1 VTRLPARWAELAW
14 PDFRE
19 LDPERTVVL
28 MPVGAVE
35 QHGPHLPLSV
45 DTLLVETLA
54 EAALARAEPGLGL
67 LVLPVCPFG
76 KSDEHRDFP
85 GTLTLSARTLEA
97 AWMEIGASVARA
109 GLKKLLILNGH
120 GGQVATAQIVAREL
134 RIRHGMLVVTCLWP
148 QLGLPA
154 GILPDE
160 ELRFGIHGGALE
172 TALVQAIRPDL
183 VRGERIGRFDPV
195 TRARA
200 AAAPVLAGLGASGFG
215 WMAQDLHASGAAGDA
230 GLATA
235 ELGRRVLEHVADRL
249 LLLVRE
255 LVTLPLDGLGP
266 GPLGE
271 G

>member
-1 VTRLPARWAELAW
+1 MTSLPARWAELTW
-14 PDFRE
+14 PKFRA
-19 LDPERTVVL
+19 LDPETTVVL
-28 MPVGAVE
+28 LPVGAVE

-45 DTLLVETLA
+45 DALLVEALA

-67 LVLPVCPFG
+67 LVLPTCPFG

-97 AWMEIGASVARA
+97 VWLEIGASVARA

-134 RIRHGMLVVTCLWP
+134 RVRHGMLVASCLWP

-154 GILPDE
+154 GILPEE
-160 ELRFGIHGGALE
+160 ELRFGIHAGALE

-183 VRGERIGRFDPV
+183 VRAERIDRFEPV

-200 AAAPVLAGLGASGFG
+200 AVAPVLSGLGAAGFG
-215 WMAQDLHASGAAGDA
+215 WMAQDLHPSGAAGDA

-235 ELGRRVLEHVADRL
+235 ELGRQVLEHVADRL
-249 LLLVRE
+249 LALVRE
-255 LVTLPLDGLGP
+255 LRAIPLASLGP
-266 GPLGE
+266 GPLG
-271 G
+271 GD